1 MPRENPLAR
10 VERELRVAPRH
21 RLDLVNEVD
30 TDVLALQA
38 ELERRGY
45 GPAEAR
51 RAAVARLVPGGR
63 VIRQLEDRHRPPL
76 GRRVLASGWMDR
88 AVAVG
93 AGAAAAFA
101 GVVAVVATA
110 SPGGAGMTAA
120 IRWLLVFVAALMAAN
135 LGRASA
141 RLWVQGDL
149 RQEERQLLWAR
160 QAGLIVAAVAGG
172 ALGAAWEGYLV
183 LGTSVGASGPAFVPQ
198 SVAWEAIGS
207 MAGVAAVGLAVALFG
222 LFGWLLVTPRL
233 ITDEECE
240 RRIDDFFARSRPR
253 LTPDSPKAQS
263 HAQ

>member
-21 RLDLVNEVD
+21 RLDLVEEVGA
-30 TDVLALQA
+30 DVLALQA

-51 RAAVARLVPGGR
+51 SAAVARLMPGGE
-63 VIRQLEDRHRPPL
+63 VIRQIEDRHAPPL
-76 GRRVLASGWMDR
+76 GRRLLASGWMDR

-101 GVVAVVATA
+101 GVVAAVATGDL
-110 SPGGAGMTAA
+110 GGFGETAA
-120 IRWLLVFVAALMAAN
+120 IRWLLVLVTALVAAN
-135 LGRASA
+135 LARAAA

-160 QAGLIVAAVAGG
+160 QTGLIAAAVALG
-172 ALGAAWEGYLV
+172 ALGAAWQGYV
-183 LGTSVGASGPAFVPQ
+183 ALGPSLGATGPAP
-198 SVAWEAIGS
+198 VAQAETWEAIRS
-207 MAGVAAVGLAVALFG
+207 LAGVAVSGLGVAVFG

-233 ITDEECE
+233 LTDEECE
-240 RRIDDFFARSRPR
+240 RRIDAFFAQSRPR
-253 LTPDSPKAQS
+253 LTLDSSNAQS
-263 HAQ
+263 HGQ